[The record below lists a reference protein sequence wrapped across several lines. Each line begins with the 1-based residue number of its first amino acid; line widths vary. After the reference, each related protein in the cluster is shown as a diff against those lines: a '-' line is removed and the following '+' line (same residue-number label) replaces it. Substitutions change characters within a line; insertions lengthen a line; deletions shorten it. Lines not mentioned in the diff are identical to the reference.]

1 MAIKNGLM
9 KQIKEEEAQ
18 KKMQEEL
25 RAKHHVSDEKV
36 LIVEKNNVFKFT
48 VKTAAAMI
56 RVVAG
61 GIILILASIGLL
73 SVLYPSTRSALITIF
88 LQIKEQ
94 ILSYF

>member
-18 KKMQEEL
+18 KKMQEEV

-48 VKTAAAMI
+48 VKTAVAMI